1 MTTAIRRGVA
11 RPQDRWWSRV
21 WQRWVERAPNVLGIL
36 ANLFGLANLLAVFTG
51 ETSRVH
57 LFTQFAPVPVSAA
70 ANAVAASAGLLLLK
84 LGHGLR
90 HRQRRAWR
98 GATVVTA
105 AALVAH
111 IVRDFDLEPVL
122 LSAILLALL
131 LVSHRCFPA
140 KADVTSRWR
149 ALTVFVQL
157 FSIAI
162 LYGLGMMYIEVDTRV
177 VGDPPFG
184 VRLREVLDGLVGIDG
199 PAQLSGPR
207 FPDIFHATMLGFGI
221 VIAFSTA
228 YLALRP
234 THPHP
239 VLSVADEARLRELL
253 DRQGG
258 RDSLGYFALRRD
270 KSVVWSS
277 SAKAA
282 IAYRVVS
289 GVALASGDPIGDP
302 EAWPGAIAA
311 FQTLAEEYAWVP
323 AVIGCSETGATVY
336 RREAGLAAIQ
346 LGDEAIVPVDEF
358 TLDGRAMRGVRQ
370 ACTRVQ
376 RAGYVVEVRRVR
388 DIDRAEVESVIRT
401 AASWRGGEVERGFS
415 MALSRIGDPADG
427 DCVLVTARRDGALAG
442 MLHFVPWGRCGLSL
456 DLMRRDHEAD
466 NGLNEQM
473 IVSMIEAAPALGVSR
488 VSLNF
493 AAFRDAI
500 ERGGRI
506 GAGPALRAWRGV
518 LLFLSRWF
526 QIESLYR
533 FNVKFRPEWETRFL
547 MFPSSRDLVRISIA
561 ALEAEA
567 FISMP
572 RPLNRLLR
580 R

>member
-1 MTTAIRRGVA
+1 VTTAIRREVVRG
-11 RPQDRWWSRV
+11 RHPWWSRV
-21 WQRWVERAPNVLGIL
+21 WQHWVERAPKILGLL
-36 ANLFGLANLLAVFTG
+36 ANLFGLANLLAVFPG
-51 ETSRVH
+51 GGSRAHV
-57 LFTQFAPVPVSAA
+57 LSQFAPVPVSAV

-90 HRQRRAWR
+90 HRQRRAWQV
-98 GATVVTA
+98 ATGVTA
-105 AALVAH
+105 VALVAH
-111 IVRDFDLEPVL
+111 VARDFDLEGAL
-122 LSAILLALL
+122 LCSILLTL
-131 LVSHRCFPA
+131 LVVSRRCFRA

-149 ALTVFVQL
+149 ALTVFVQML
-157 FSIAI
+157 SIAI
-162 LYGLGMMYIEVDTRV
+162 VYGLGMMYVEVDTRV
-177 VGDPPFG
+177 AGNPSFWT
-184 VRLREVLDGLVGIDG
+184 RLREVLDGMVGIDG
-199 PAQLSGPR
+199 PARLTGEQ
-207 FPDIFHATMLGFGI
+207 FPEIFHATMLGFGV
-221 VIAFSTA
+221 VIAFTTA

-234 THPHP
+234 THPRP
-239 VLSVADEARLRELL
+239 KLSAADETRLRALL
-253 DRQGG
+253 DSQGE

-311 FQTLAEEYAWVP
+311 FRAMAEEYAWVP
-323 AVIGCSETGATVY
+323 AVIGCSETGATVFQ
-336 RREAGLAAIQ
+336 REAGLSAIQ

-358 TLDGRAMRGVRQ
+358 GLEGRAMRGVRQ

-376 RAGYVVEVRRVR
+376 RAGFQIEVRRVR
-388 DIDRAEVESVIRT
+388 DIERDELDSLIRT

-427 DCVLVTARRDGALAG
+427 ECVLVTAARGGTLAG
-442 MLHFVPWGRCGLSL
+442 MLHFVPWGPCGLSL
-456 DLMRRDHEAD
+456 DLMRRDPEAD
-466 NGLNEQM
+466 NGLSEQM
-473 IVSMIEAAPALGVSR
+473 IVSTIQAAPRLTVTR

-493 AAFRDAI
+493 AVFRDAI

-518 LLFLSRWF
+518 LLFMSRWF

-567 FISMP
+567 FITMP
-572 RPLNRLLR
+572 RPLERLLR

>member
-1 MTTAIRRGVA
+1 MTTAIRRDLTRV
-11 RPQDRWWSRV
+11 RHRWWSSA

-36 ANLFGLANLLAVFTG
+36 ANLFGVANLLAVFPGG
-51 ETSRVH
+51 ESRAH
-57 LFTQFAPVPVSAA
+57 ILSQFAPLPVSAA

-98 GATVVTA
+98 VATGVTTV
-105 AALVAH
+105 ALVAH
-111 IVRDFDLEPVL
+111 VARDFDLEPALLCSILLVL
-122 LSAILLALL
+122 LV
-131 LVSHRCFPA
+131 VSRRCFRA
-140 KADVTSRWR
+140 KADVTSHWR
-149 ALTVFVQL
+149 ALTVFVQM
-157 FSIAI
+157 FVIAVV
-162 LYGLGMMYIEVDTRV
+162 YGLGMMYVEVDTRV
-177 VGDPPFG
+177 AGDPPFWI
-184 VRLREVLDGLVGIDG
+184 RLREVLDGLVGIDG
-199 PAQLSGPR
+199 PARLTGPR
-207 FPDIFHATMLGFGI
+207 FPDIFHATMLGFGV
-221 VIAFSTA
+221 VIAFTTA

-234 THPHP
+234 TRPRP
-239 VLSVADEARLRELL
+239 VLSTADEARLRELL
-253 DRQGG
+253 DKQGD

-311 FQTLAEEYAWVP
+311 FQAMAEEYAWVP
-323 AVIGCSETGATVY
+323 AVIGCSEMGATVF
-336 RREAGLAAIQ
+336 RREAGLSAIQ

-358 TLDGRAMRGVRQ
+358 GLEGRAMRGVRQ

-376 RAGYVVEVRRVR
+376 RAGFEIAVRRVR
-388 DIDRAEVESVIRT
+388 DVGRDEVDSIIRT

-427 DCVLVTARRDGALAG
+427 ACVLVTATRGGTLAG
-442 MLHFVPWGRCGLSL
+442 MLHFVPWGPSGLSL

-466 NGLNEQM
+466 NGLSEQM
-473 IVSMIEAAPALGVSR
+473 IVSTIQAAPELGVTR

-506 GAGPALRAWRGV
+506 GAGPALRAWRGL
-518 LLFLSRWF
+518 LLFMSRWF

-547 MFPSSRDLVRISIA
+547 MFPSSRDLVRISVA

-567 FISMP
+567 FITMP
-572 RPLNRLLR
+572 RPLERLLGR
-580 R
+580 